1 MAGPHVVGVVALL
14 WQAVPSLNRD
24 IAATKARLNGTANP
38 NITPNSNC
46 GPAPPAPPIPN
57 NNFGHGLVDALAA
70 VQGGGPPPPPPPP
83 PPGAWTNVAP
93 LPQSVGGATAA
104 NDGTFFVFFGDNNFA
119 DHQDRRCTTPPLQQ
133 HGHQQHAAGGYSAQ
147 GAVRLL
153 RLLPADDEKNHLL
166 RRPAHK
172 TPAQISSTAT
182 PRYTTSSQTRR
193 RGAPT
198 PAPQPQ
204 SAPPRPRQPEE
215 SP

>member
-70 VQGGGPPPPPPPP
+70 VQGGGPPP
-83 PPGAWTNVAP
+83 
-93 LPQSVGGATAA
+93 
-104 NDGTFFVFFGDNNFA
+104 
-119 DHQDRRCTTPPLQQ
+119 
-133 HGHQQHAAGGYSAQ
+133 
-147 GAVRLL
+147 
-153 RLLPADDEKNHLL
+153 L
-166 RRPAHK
+166 RRHHLRHHHHRHHRAPG
-172 TPAQISSTAT
+172 
-182 PRYTTSSQTRR
+182 RTSLPCR
-193 RGAPT
+193 
-198 PAPQPQ
+198 
-204 SAPPRPRQPEE
+204 